1 MRGKRKAYPC
11 EDYEELF
18 DMPQAEERQVDNRG
32 VCGYRMK
39 TITSGNIRECE
50 IYPVFT
56 NRADFTRGKKTRE
69 SRDKQRRLN
78 RRNAQKKLIRLL
90 NANFTEGDT
99 WATFTYGADKLPPD
113 EKAAHK
119 FFRNYLRRLDYRMK
133 REAWGELKYIF
144 VTEYLDDGK
153 KIRVHH
159 HCVMNFPDRDLAE
172 KMWTGGARTHTRRLQ
187 PDEAGLEGL
196 GRYITKGKEFLV
208 KHARMWSAS
217 RNLKQ
222 PKVTVSDTA
231 VSRRRAQRMGMDYAE
246 AEAFFQRCNP
256 AYRMTFQEVKFS
268 DDVAGVYL
276 YARLIRREG
285 QGSGSNQRAG

>member
-1 MRGKRKAYPC
+1 MRIPHEDDHVGEHPRMRDLSRLQKQGGFYKGKEKERIQR
-11 EDYEELF
+11 
-18 DMPQAEERQVDNRG
+18 QAETAQQAKCAEEAHPPAQRQ
-32 VCGYRMK
+32 
-39 TITSGNIRECE
+39 
-50 IYPVFT
+50 
-56 NRADFTRGKKTRE
+56 
-69 SRDKQRRLN
+69 
-78 RRNAQKKLIRLL
+78 
-90 NANFTEGDT
+90 GDT

-231 VSRRRAQRMGMDYAE
+231 VSRRRAQRMGTDYAE
-246 AEAFFQRCNP
+246 AETFFQRCNP

-276 YARLIRREG
+276 YARFVLREG
-285 QGSGSNQRAG
+285 RENGIRQGDQLLKVKRKISKM